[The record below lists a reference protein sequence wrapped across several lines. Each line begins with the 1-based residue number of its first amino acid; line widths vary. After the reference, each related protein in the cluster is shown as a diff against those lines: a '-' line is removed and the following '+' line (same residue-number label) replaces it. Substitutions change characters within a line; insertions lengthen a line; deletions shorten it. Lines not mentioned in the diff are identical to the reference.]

1 MNRLTFRSLA
11 LSCCVA
17 VASAQAPV
25 NDEPAGALPV
35 ADGYNG
41 LYSNVGA
48 TLSVGYTTVCGSGAT
63 NDVFFVYAA
72 ALSGNHNF
80 ATCTPLGQANGSMPD
95 TIVNVYDA
103 AAPTTSV
110 ACNDDNCVNQG
121 LGSLAIAN
129 LTAGNVYFVRVSRY
143 GTNLDGTFHFTVVP
157 PAVVPASDTCAG
169 APAIGLGYTQFDMAG
184 ATGSN
189 PSPTCASFLTTN
201 PDVWMSFTAPFS
213 GSVALHRES
222 DLVQRIAVYTGAC
235 GAEVPVSGT
244 NVCVNSTA
252 ATGIVTRWTAVAG
265 TTYLIRIGT
274 TAAST
279 TVGYVNLEYEFSYT
293 FTKTPI
299 GPGVASLSIDNA
311 FGTPG
316 DVCVNVITLQQ
327 GAFPAGW
334 FYGVDV
340 SVYDL
345 LSYPILG
352 APFFTVLDGSGA
364 ANYVV
369 PAIPDPFGITVYT
382 VAVTFNAFGVKT
394 RNTPAAA
401 VVL

>member
-1 MNRLTFRSLA
+1 MNRLTLRSLA

-41 LYSNVGA
+41 LFSNLGA
-48 TLSVGYTTVCGSGAT
+48 SLSAGYTTVCGSNPT

-72 ALSGNHNF
+72 ASNGNHAF
-80 ATCTPLGQANGSMPD
+80 STCTPLGQPNGTMPD
-95 TIVNVYDA
+95 TVVNVYDA
-103 AAPTTSV
+103 AAPTTSI
-110 ACNDDNCVNQG
+110 ACDDDTCINQG
-121 LGSLAIAN
+121 LGSLATAN
-129 LTAGNVYFVRVSRY
+129 LTAGNVYFIRVSRY
-143 GTNLDGTFHFTVVP
+143 GTNLDGTFHFTVAP
-157 PAVVPASDTCAG
+157 PAAAPASDTCAA
-169 APAIGLGYTQFDMAG
+169 APAIGVGYTQIAMTG
-184 ATGSN
+184 ATGSS
-189 PSPTCASFLTTN
+189 PSPTCANFVTTN

-213 GSVALHRES
+213 GSVVMHRENQNIS
-222 DLVQRIAVYTGAC
+222 RVAVYTGAC
-235 GAEVPVSGT
+235 GAEVPVTGT

-274 TAAST
+274 AAAST
-279 TVGYVNLEYEFSYT
+279 AVGYLNIEYEFSYT

-299 GPGVASLSIDNA
+299 GPGLASLSIDNS

-316 DVCVNVITLQQ
+316 EVCVNVITLQQ
-327 GAFPAGW
+327 GVFPAGW

-394 RNTPAAA
+394 RNTTAAA